1 MKRLKSTLVMLAVT
15 SAMGLLN
22 VATRAAD
29 APAKRP
35 NVIIML
41 ADDMGYS
48 DIGCY
53 GGEIDTPNIDKLASE
68 GVRFSEFYNCA
79 RCCPTRASLLT
90 GLYPHE
96 AGMGWMAGHPTK
108 IPGYEAELT
117 HDSPTIAEVMKSAGY
132 ATYMT
137 GKWHVTSHMAPRG
150 PKGNWPLQRGFE
162 HYYGSIKGGGSYYDP
177 ATLTRQNKPITP
189 DDDPDYHPEH
199 YYYTDAIGDQASRYI
214 KEHHEQDEGK
224 PMFMYVAFTSPHW
237 PAQAPEETIAKY
249 KGKYDG
255 GYEPIRQAR
264 FERMKKLGLIAADWQ
279 LTPQWGEWDSVEHK
293 AWEARCMEVYAAQV
307 DRMDQNVGKIV
318 AALKQAGEYDNTLL
332 LFLSDNGGCAE
343 NMGRDVH
350 EDRAKAAATQPMK
363 PDEVELDV
371 FPKFTREGKPVRDGY
386 IVMPGPADTFIAYG
400 QGWANV
406 SNTPFKEYKH
416 WVHEGGISTPLIA
429 HWPAGIS
436 RQGVIETQPGHV
448 VDLLAT
454 AADVGQAKDDKPIDG
469 VSLAPAFAGKP
480 LNRSK
485 PIFWEHEGN
494 RAVREDKWKLVAT
507 GADGEWELYDM
518 DADRTEMHDLAGA
531 QPERVK
537 TMAAAWES
545 WAAANKVLPLQD
557 FEKKPAKKQAAQAP

>member
-1 MKRLKSTLVMLAVT
+1 
-15 SAMGLLN
+15 
-22 VATRAAD
+22 
-29 APAKRP
+29 
-35 NVIIML
+35 
-41 ADDMGYS
+41 
-48 DIGCY
+48 
-53 GGEIDTPNIDKLASE
+53 
-68 GVRFSEFYNCA
+68 
-79 RCCPTRASLLT
+79 
-90 GLYPHE
+90 
-96 AGMGWMAGHPTK
+96 MGWMAGHPTK
-108 IPGYEAELT
+108 IPGYESELT

-137 GKWHVTSHMAPRG
+137 GKWHVTSHMAPNG

-189 DDDPDYHPEH
+189 DDDPDYQPEH

-214 KEHHEQDEGK
+214 KAHHEQDGDK

-237 PAQAPEETIAKY
+237 PMQAPEETIAKY

-264 FERMKKLGLIAADWQ
+264 FERMKKLGLIDANWQ
-279 LTPQWGEWDSVEHK
+279 LSPQWGEWDSDEHK

-307 DRMDQNVGKIV
+307 DRMDQNIGKIV
-318 AALKQAGEYDNTLL
+318 AALKDAGEYDNTLL

-371 FPKFTREGKPVRDGY
+371 FPKFTREGKPMRDGY

-436 RQGVIETQPGHV
+436 RHGVIESQPGHV
-448 VDLLAT
+448 VDLMAT

-469 VSLAPAFAGKP
+469 VSLVPAFAGKP
-480 LNRSK
+480 LNRPK

-494 RAVREDKWKLVAT
+494 RAVRDGKWKLVAT
-507 GADGEWELYDM
+507 GAKGDMGAVRHGCRSDG
-518 DADRTEMHDLAGA
+518 DARSGERAARSREVDGGGMGIVGGGEQGAAVAGFREEAGEKAGGEGAVAVKGESGDDHFDRRAGLFGCSLCC
-531 QPERVK
+531 RRGHIRFDRSR
-537 TMAAAWES
+537 S
-545 WAAANKVLPLQD
+545 WRSRCRGSAGMSTSSCFLPTGRM
-557 FEKKPAKKQAAQAP
+557 FRT